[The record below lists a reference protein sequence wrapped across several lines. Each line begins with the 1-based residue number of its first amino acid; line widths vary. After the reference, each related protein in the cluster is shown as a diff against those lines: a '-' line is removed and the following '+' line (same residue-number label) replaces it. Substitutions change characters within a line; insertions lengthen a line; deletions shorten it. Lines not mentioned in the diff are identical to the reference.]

1 MSKGNTDLPVRCTQT
16 GKDKIVISEIMREVI
31 GASPLCYIEILS
43 SDTPADHPQS
53 VQGAAE
59 AAHKAAMPYFLTI
72 NLKDAILWR
81 TFKKGKSP
89 SREDRLKTYPTLH
102 QIAPAGVIDET
113 SKIALRV
120 RAQEIAEDL
129 KTLQRDGRLK
139 LIEADAT
146 FFVNRLAK
154 AAETMRGPLKQSLAT
169 TVSRDPKFKKALEEW
184 AVKQGIANFGEEP
197 FFESLSRQIVYRT
210 LGKIIFYQSLR
221 RHVSTLPEMNF
232 SGVDD
237 AMIITRLRHYFDRA
251 RAIDYQA
258 IFEEELT
265 ERIPYPQAAI
275 DELKSLIS
283 DLNYYNFYTVPQD
296 VIGQVFERLIPPEER
311 HALGQYFTRE
321 DLVDIITAFC
331 VRTPSA
337 KVLDPTCGTGTFL
350 LRAYDRKKTLGEH
363 NHQRLLE
370 FLWGIDI
377 ARFPAELA
385 TINLY
390 RQNLTDYI
398 NFPRIVAQD
407 FFEVNPNQ
415 TFRFPPPKPVETGE
429 PFIEEPLPVFDAAV
443 GNFPYIRQ
451 ELIEKQVK
459 GYKRFLEKVLA
470 EGWLADYGELFDSKG
485 NLRLS
490 GQADIYAYLFF
501 QTARF
506 LKSGGRMGIVT
517 SNAWLDVAYG
527 YELQKFFLKRF
538 KIIAILESRC
548 EPWFE
553 DVSVNTIVTILER
566 CEDRKGREDHIVKFV
581 KIKKPLREL
590 IPWDMKLDAQN
601 RWRGLD
607 KLVAKIESAGNE
619 HIQIKRA
626 EVVNTL
632 KGLKTY
638 EDADFRIRC
647 IKQGELLEE
656 VERTGKTVK
665 WGKYLRAPEVYF
677 EILEK
682 CKDKLVPLK
691 EVAEVRFG
699 IKTGINEFFYL
710 TEERIREFGIEEEFL
725 KPVLKSPKEFEGI
738 LIDPAKL
745 TTKVFLCQKSK
756 EQLRREGK
764 TGALKYIE
772 WGEKQKTKV
781 VVPWPNVPTV
791 KGRKP
796 GWWVLPEANLVQIF
810 WTKSFD
816 VKHIQRFS
824 PEMLLADQ
832 RLYQVVQ
839 IDSVEPRILASLIN
853 SSLFCLSTELSGRIN
868 LGDGALDTTVE
879 EAQNYLAIPDVRQL
893 RDTQTQ
899 KILQAFDTLL
909 TRPIK
914 PIFEE
919 VKMPDR
925 QKLDSLV
932 LEALG
937 LDPKKYL
944 KPIYDGLCELV
955 RERIEL
961 AKMRKKVKKAR
972 PERDIEK
979 VKREVI
985 EEFLPDGP
993 KRFPEDFLDPS
1004 VKKDKM
1010 KEVSLPDE
1018 PLRLGNYFFGEQ
1030 EVITDSGSVYKAK
1043 SPVEA
1048 KYLIYSQRSGMSKV
1062 LVPTESMPLFKTVKN
1077 YESYLRHLRGEM
1089 AKALLNRTLDQQM
1102 AERLLNEI
1110 LEENRLFEIQS
1121 A

>member
-1 MSKGNTDLPVRCTQT
+1 MSKANTD
-16 GKDKIVISEIMREVI
+16 KDKSILSEIIKEVI
-31 GASPLCYIEILS
+31 GSHSICHIEILS
-43 SDTPADHPQS
+43 STTPVDHPQA

-59 AAHKAAMPYFLTI
+59 AARKAGTPYFLTI
-72 NLKDAILWR
+72 HLKDAILWH
-81 TFKKGKSP
+81 TLKKGKAP
-89 SREDRLKTYPTLH
+89 AREDRLKTYRTLH

-113 SKIALRV
+113 SKITLRK

-129 KTLQRDGRLK
+129 NTLQRDGRLRI
-139 LIEADAT
+139 IEADAT
-146 FFVNRLAK
+146 FFVNRLAR
-154 AAETMRGPLKQSLAT
+154 AAETMREPLKQSLAT
-169 TVSRDPKFKKALEEW
+169 TISRDPKFKKTLEEW

-197 FFESLSRQIVYRT
+197 FFESLSRQLVYRT

-221 RHVSTLPEMNF
+221 RHVRTLPEMDF

-237 AMIITRLRHYFDRA
+237 AMIVSRLRHYFDLA

-265 ERIPYPQAAI
+265 ERIPYPQTAI

-331 VRTPSA
+331 VRSPDA

-370 FLWGIDI
+370 SLWGIDV

-390 RQNLTDYI
+390 RQNLADYA
-398 NFPRIVAQD
+398 NFPRIVAKD
-407 FFEVNPNQ
+407 FFEVKPNQ
-415 TFRFPPPKPVETGE
+415 SFHFPPAKPVETGE

-451 ELIEKQVK
+451 ELIERQVK
-459 GYKRFLEKVLA
+459 GYKKFLEKVLA
-470 EGWLADYGELFDSKG
+470 DGWLADYRELFDNKG
-485 NLRLS
+485 NLRIS

-506 LKSGGRMGIVT
+506 LKPAGRMGIVT

-527 YELQKFFLKRF
+527 YELQRFFLKKF
-538 KIIAILESRC
+538 KIIAILESRS

-566 CEDRKGREDHIVKFV
+566 CEDRKEQENHIVKFV

-590 IPWDMKLDAQN
+590 IPWDMKLDAIN

-607 KLVAKIESAGNE
+607 GLIAKIENAGSE
-619 HIQIKRA
+619 HFQIIGT
-626 EVVNTL
+626 EVINTL
-632 KGLKTY
+632 TGLKTY
-638 EDADFRIRC
+638 EDDDFRIRC
-647 IKQGELLEE
+647 QRQNELLDEL
-656 VERTGKTVK
+656 ERTGKTVK

-691 EVAEVRFG
+691 EVAEIHRG
-699 IKTGINEFFYL
+699 YTTGINEFFYL
-710 TEERIREFGIEEEFL
+710 TEERIGEFGIEEEFL

-738 LIDPAKL
+738 LIDPARL
-745 TTKVFLCQKSK
+745 TTKVFLCQKTK
-756 EQLRREGK
+756 GELRQEGK
-764 TGALKYIE
+764 TGALKYIK
-772 WGEKQKTKV
+772 WGENQKTKDG
-781 VVPWPNVPTV
+781 VPWPDAPTV
-791 KGRKP
+791 KNRKP
-796 GWWVLPEANLVQIF
+796 GWWALPNDKPSQIF
-810 WTKSFD
+810 GSKAHD
-816 VKHIQRFS
+816 IRLIQRWS
-824 PEMLLADQ
+824 PKPIIADC
-832 RLYQVVQ
+832 RVYFLE
-839 IDSVEPRILASLIN
+839 SN
-853 SSLFCLSTELSGRIN
+853 SSSTTGVLAAILNSGLSLLFLEMIGRVS
-868 LGDGALDTTVE
+868 LGDGVLDVMVE
-879 EAQNYLAIPDVRQL
+879 DAQDYMIIPSIEAVEAKNEKDLL
-893 RDTQTQ
+893 SS
-899 KILQAFDTLL
+899 FDFIL

-944 KPIYDGLCELV
+944 KPLYDGLCELV

-961 AKMRKKVKKAR
+961 AKMRKKGKKAR

-985 EEFLPDGP
+985 QEFLPDGP
-993 KRFPEDFLDPS
+993 KLFAEDFLDSS
-1004 VKKDKM
+1004 VNRDKM

-1030 EVITDSGSVYKAK
+1030 EVITDRGFIYKAK

-1048 KYLIYSQRSGMSKV
+1048 KYLIYAQRPGVSKV
-1062 LVPTESMPLFKTVKN
+1062 LVPAESMPLFKTVKN
-1077 YESYLRHLRGEM
+1077 YENYLRNLRAEM
-1089 AKALLNRTLDQQM
+1089 AKVLLSRTLDQQM
-1102 AERLLNEI
+1102 AERLLNQI
-1110 LEENRLFEIQS
+1110 LEENRLPEIE
-1121 A
+1121 

>member
-1 MSKGNTDLPVRCTQT
+1 M
-16 GKDKIVISEIMREVI
+16 EE
-31 GASPLCYIEILS
+31 
-43 SDTPADHPQS
+43 
-53 VQGAAE
+53 AAE
-59 AAHKAAMPYFLTI
+59 AARKGGKVYFLTI
-72 NLKDAILWR
+72 NLKEAILWR
-81 TFKKGKSP
+81 TFKKGKP
-89 SREDRLKTYPTLH
+89 ASREDRLKTYPTLH

-113 SKIALRV
+113 TKIAVRK

-129 KTLQRDGRLK
+129 NTLQRDGQLRLVQ
-139 LIEADAT
+139 ADAT
-146 FFVNRLAK
+146 FFVNRLAQ

-169 TVSRDPKFKKALEEW
+169 TISRDPKFKKALQEW
-184 AVKQGIANFGEEP
+184 AVKQGIANFGEEA

-221 RHVSTLPEMNF
+221 RHVTTLPEMDF

-237 AMIITRLRHYFDRA
+237 AMIVSRLRHYFDLA

-275 DELKSLIS
+275 DELRSLIT

-296 VIGQVFERLIPPEER
+296 VIGQVFERLITQEER

-321 DLVDIITAFC
+321 DLVDIITAFS
-331 VRTPSA
+331 VRSPHA

-363 NHQRLLE
+363 NHQRVLE
-370 FLWGIDI
+370 RLWGIDI

-390 RQNLTDYI
+390 RQNLTDYG

-407 FFEVNPNQ
+407 FFEVKPNQ
-415 TFRFPPPKPVETGE
+415 TFQFPPPKPVETGE
-429 PFIEEPLPVFDAAV
+429 SFIEEPLPVFDAAV

-451 ELIEKQVK
+451 ELIEKQVR
-459 GYKRFLEKVLA
+459 GYKSKLEGILFD
-470 EGWLADYGELFDSKG
+470 GWKNDYPELFANGK
-485 NLRLS
+485 LRLS

-501 QTARF
+501 HTARF
-506 LKSGGRMGIVT
+506 LKLGGRMGIVT

-527 YELQKFFLKRF
+527 YELQRFFLKKF

-566 CEDRKGREDHIVKFV
+566 CDDQKERENHIVKFV
-581 KIKKPLREL
+581 KIKKPLRDL
-590 IPWDMKLDAQN
+590 IPWDMKLDAFN

-607 KLVAKIESAGNE
+607 SLVAKIENAGRE
-619 HIQIKRA
+619 HIQIKGT

-632 KGLKTY
+632 RGLKTC

-647 IKQGELLEE
+647 IRQKELLDE
-656 VERTGKTVK
+656 VEGSGKTAK

-677 EILEK
+677 EILERS
-682 CKDKLVPLK
+682 KDKLVPLK
-691 EVAEVRFG
+691 EVAEIRRG
-699 IKTGINEFFYL
+699 YTTGINEFFYL
-710 TEERIREFGIEEEFL
+710 TEDSVKKFEIEEEFL
-725 KPVLKSPKEFEGI
+725 RLMLKSPKEFEGI

-756 EQLRREGK
+756 EELRREGK

-772 WGEKQKTKV
+772 WGEKQKTKDGV
-781 VVPWPNVPTV
+781 SWPNVPTV
-791 KGRKP
+791 RNRKP
-796 GWWVLPEANLVQIF
+796 GWWALPETEIVQVC
-810 WTKSFD
+810 WTAAYGDRF
-816 VKHIQRFS
+816 IQRYS
-824 PEMLLADQ
+824 PEKILIDK
-832 RLYQVVQ
+832 RLYK
-839 IDSVEPRILASLIN
+839 ILQKDRFDAKCLAAILN
-853 SSLFCLSTELSGRIN
+853 STLVSLFIELIGRVN

-879 EAQNYLAIPDVRQL
+879 EAQEYLVIPDVTQL
-893 RDTQTQ
+893 TNAQAER
-899 KILQAFDTLL
+899 ILEAFDSPL
-909 TRPIK
+909 TRSIK

-919 VKMPDR
+919 VNMPDR

-932 LEALG
+932 LRALG
-937 LDPKKYL
+937 LDPDKYL
-944 KPIYDGLCELV
+944 KPLYDGLCELV
-955 RERIEL
+955 SERTTL
-961 AKMRKKVKKAR
+961 AKMRKKIKKAR

-985 EEFLPDGP
+985 QEFLPNGL
-993 KRFPEDFLDPS
+993 KLFPEDFLDAS
-1004 VKKDKM
+1004 VKEDKV
-1010 KEVSLPDE
+1010 KETSLPDE

-1030 EVITDSGSVYKAK
+1030 EVTTDSGFVYEAK
-1043 SPVEA
+1043 NLVEA
-1048 KYLIYSQRSGMSKV
+1048 NYLIYSQRPGVKKV
-1062 LVPTESMPLFKTVKN
+1062 LVPTEAMPPFKSVKN
-1077 YESYLRHLRGEM
+1077 YENYLRKLRDDI

-1102 AERLLNEI
+1102 AERLLHQI
-1110 LEENRLFEIQS
+1110 LEEYRLPEIERQ
-1121 A
+1121 

>member
-1 MSKGNTDLPVRCTQT
+1 MSHGNNV
-16 GKDKIVISEIMREVI
+16 KDKSILLEIIKEVI
-31 GASPLCYIEILS
+31 GSHSLCYLEILS
-43 SDTPADHPQS
+43 STAPVDHPQA
-53 VQGAAE
+53 VQDAAE
-59 AAHKAAMPYFLTI
+59 AARKLGTPYFLTI

-89 SREDRLKTYPTLH
+89 SREDQLKRYPTLH

-113 SKIALRV
+113 SKIAIRKRV
-120 RAQEIAEDL
+120 QEIAEDL
-129 KTLQRDGRLK
+129 DTLQQEGRLRT
-139 LIEADAT
+139 IEADAT

-154 AAETMRGPLKQSLAT
+154 AAETMRDPLKQSLAT
-169 TVSRDPKFKKALEEW
+169 TLSRDPKFKKALDEW

-221 RHVSTLPEMNF
+221 RQVPTLPEMDF

-237 AMIITRLRHYFDRA
+237 AMIVSRLRYYFDLA

-265 ERIPYPQAAI
+265 EKIPYPQTAI

-331 VRTPSA
+331 VRTADA

-350 LRAYDRKKTLGEH
+350 LRAYDRKRTLGEH
-363 NHQRLLE
+363 NHQQLLE
-370 FLWGIDI
+370 SLWGIDI

-390 RQNLTDYI
+390 RQNLTDFA

-407 FFEVNPNQ
+407 FFEVKPNQ
-415 TFRFPPPKPVETGE
+415 TFSFPPPKPVENGE
-429 PFIEEPLPVFDAAV
+429 PFVEEPLPVFDAAV

-459 GYKRFLEKVLA
+459 GYKKFLEQILA
-470 EGWLADYGELFDSKG
+470 EGWMADYTELFDRRG
-485 NLRLS
+485 NLKLS

-506 LKSGGRMGIVT
+506 LKPGGRMGIVT

-527 YELQKFFLKRF
+527 YELQKFFLKKF

-553 DVSVNTIVTILER
+553 DVSVNTIVTILEK
-566 CEDRKGREDHIVKFV
+566 CDERKEREDHIVKFV
-581 KIKKPLREL
+581 KIQKPLREL
-590 IPWDMKLDAQN
+590 IPWDMRIDAVN

-607 KLVAKIESAGNE
+607 KLVAKIESAGSE
-619 HIQIKRA
+619 HIQIRGA

-632 KGLKTY
+632 SGLKTY
-638 EDADFRIRC
+638 EDSDFRIRY
-647 IKQGELLEE
+647 IRQGELLEE
-656 VERTGKTVK
+656 LERIGKTVK

-691 EVAEVRFG
+691 KVTKIRRG
-699 IKTGINEFFYL
+699 YTTGINEFFYL

-756 EQLRREGK
+756 EELRREGK

-772 WGEKQKTKV
+772 WGEKQKTNERGGHKAGGILYPLV
-781 VVPWPNVPTV
+781 QSVQGRSNWYSLAR
-791 KGRKP
+791 RKP
-796 GWWVLPEANLVQIF
+796 SDFIINRFIGERFAFPVNIKGVMVG
-810 WTKSFD
+810 D
-816 VKHIQRFS
+816 VVFEGVFNDKR
-824 PEMLLADQ
+824 LLNCA
-832 RLYQVVQ
+832 
-839 IDSVEPRILASLIN
+839 LIN
-853 SSLFCLSTELSGRIN
+853 SIIAFISVELLGRVN
-868 LGDGALDTTVE
+868 LGDGLLTFYGPEINDLLFIYGGNLNTE
-879 EAQNYLAIPDVRQL
+879 ICD
-893 RDTQTQ
+893 
-899 KILQAFDTLL
+899 KILQAFETLL

-925 QKLDSLV
+925 KKLDSLV

-944 KPIYDGLCELV
+944 KPLYDGLCELV
-955 RERIEL
+955 RERIDL
-961 AKMRKKVKKAR
+961 AKMRKKVKKTR
-972 PERDIEK
+972 SEWDIEK
-979 VKREVI
+979 VKQEI
-985 EEFLPDGP
+985 IMGFMPDGP
-993 KRFPEDFLDPS
+993 KRFPDDFFDAS
-1004 VKKDKM
+1004 VKKDEM
-1010 KEVSLPDE
+1010 KEVLLHDE
-1018 PLRLGNYFFGEQ
+1018 PLRLGHYFFGEQ
-1030 EVITDSGSVYKAK
+1030 EVITDSGFAYKAK
-1043 SPVEA
+1043 STVEA
-1048 KYLIYSQRSGMSKV
+1048 KYLIYAQRSGNSKV
-1062 LVPTESMPLFKTVKN
+1062 LVPTETMPLFKTVKN
-1077 YESYLRHLRGEM
+1077 YENYLRKLRAEM
-1089 AKALLNRTLDQQM
+1089 GKALLCRTLDQHM
-1102 AERLLNEI
+1102 AESLLNQI
-1110 LEENRLFEIQS
+1110 LEENHLIEI
-1121 A
+1121 

>member
-1 MSKGNTDLPVRCTQT
+1 MSKSNTD
-16 GKDKIVISEIMREVI
+16 KDKILISEIIQEVI
-31 GASPLCYIEILS
+31 GSHSLCHIEIFPS
-43 SDTPADHPQS
+43 GTPVDHPQA
-53 VQGAAE
+53 VQDVVE
-59 AAHKAAMPYFLTI
+59 AARKAAMPYFLTI

-89 SREDRLKTYPTLH
+89 ARDDRLKTYPTLH
-102 QIAPAGVIDET
+102 QIAPAGVIDEP
-113 SKIALRV
+113 SKIALRK
-120 RAQEIAEDL
+120 RAEEIAEDL

-154 AAETMRGPLKQSLAT
+154 AAETMKEPLKQSLAT
-169 TVSRDPKFKKALEEW
+169 TISRAPKFKKALEEW

-221 RHVSTLPEMNF
+221 RHISTLPEMDF

-237 AMIITRLRHYFDRA
+237 AMIVTTLRHYFDLA

-275 DELKSLIS
+275 DELRSLIS
-283 DLNYYNFYTVPQD
+283 DLNYYNFYTVPHD

-311 HALGQYFTRE
+311 HSLGQYFTRE
-321 DLVDIITAFC
+321 DLVDIITSFC
-331 VRTPSA
+331 IRSHDA

-350 LRAYDRKKTLGEH
+350 LRAYDRKKTSGEH

-370 FLWGIDI
+370 ALWGIDI

-390 RQNLTDYI
+390 RQNLTDYA

-407 FFEVNPNQ
+407 FFEVKPNQ
-415 TFRFPPPKPVETGE
+415 TFRFPPPKPIETGE

-459 GYKRFLEKVLA
+459 GYKKFLERVLA
-470 EGWLADYGELFDSKG
+470 EGWMADYRELFDSKG

-506 LKSGGRMGIVT
+506 LKPGGRMGIVT

-527 YELQKFFLKRF
+527 YELQKFFLKKF

-566 CEDRKGREDHIVKFV
+566 CEERKEREDHIVKFV
-581 KIKKPLREL
+581 KIKKPLRDL
-590 IPWDMKLDAQN
+590 IPWDMKLDAQS

-607 KLVAKIESAGNE
+607 KLIAKIESAGSE
-619 HIQIKRA
+619 HIQIKVT

-647 IKQGELLEE
+647 IRQGELLEE

-665 WGKYLRAPEVYF
+665 WGKYLRALEVYF

-691 EVAEVRFG
+691 EVADIRRG
-699 IKTGINEFFYL
+699 YTTGINEFFYL

-745 TTKVFLCQKSK
+745 KIKVFLCQKSK
-756 EQLRREGK
+756 EELRREGN
-764 TGALKYIE
+764 TGALKYIG
-772 WGEKQKTKV
+772 WGEKQKTKDG
-781 VVPWPNVPTV
+781 VPWPDVPTV
-791 KGRKP
+791 KNRKP
-796 GWWVLPEANLVQIF
+796 GWWALAEANFIEIF
-810 WTKSFD
+810 WTKSYD
-816 VKHIQRFS
+816 VKHLQRFS
-824 PEMLLADQ
+824 PDGLLVDQ
-832 RLYQVVQ
+832 RLYQVIEKDK
-839 IDSVEPRILASLIN
+839 IDTKLFAAIMNCSIFSLA
-853 SSLFCLSTELSGRIN
+853 TELTGRIN

-879 EAQNYLAIPDVRQL
+879 EAQDYLKIPDVRQL
-893 RDTQTQ
+893 TNTQAQ
-899 KILQAFDTLL
+899 KTSQAFDIVL

-944 KPIYDGLCELV
+944 KPLYDGLCELV

-961 AKMRKKVKKAR
+961 AKMRKKVKKSR

-979 VKREVI
+979 VKQEVI
-985 EEFLPDGP
+985 QKFLPNGP

-1004 VKKDKM
+1004 VKQDKM
-1010 KEVSLPDE
+1010 KEVSLPNE

-1030 EVITDSGSVYKAK
+1030 EVITDSGFVYKAK

-1048 KYLIYSQRSGMSKV
+1048 KYLIYAQRSGVTKV
-1062 LVPTESMPLFKTVKN
+1062 LVPIETMPLFKTVKN
-1077 YESYLRHLRGEM
+1077 YEGYLRSLRAEM
-1089 AKALLNRTLDQQM
+1089 AKTLLSRTLDQQM
-1102 AERLLNEI
+1102 AERLLNEV
-1110 LEENRLFEIQS
+1110 LEKNRLFEIQS

>member
-1 MSKGNTDLPVRCTQT
+1 MSWGNTDE
-16 GKDKIVISEIMREVI
+16 DKIILTEIIQQVIS
-31 GASPLCYIEILS
+31 SLSLCHIEIFS
-43 SDTPADHPQS
+43 SNTPVDHPQA
-53 VQGAAE
+53 VQSAAE
-59 AAHKAAMPYFLTI
+59 AARKADKPYFLTI
-72 NLKDAILWR
+72 NLKDAILWQ
-81 TFKKGKSP
+81 TFKKGKP
-89 SREDRLKTYPTLH
+89 PAREDQIKIYPTLY
-102 QIAPAGVIDET
+102 QIVPAGVIDEI
-113 SKIALRV
+113 SVISLRK

-129 KTLQRDGRLK
+129 YTIQHDGRLRG
-139 LIEADAT
+139 IEADAT
-146 FFVNRLAK
+146 FFVNRLAR
-154 AAETMRGPLKQSLAT
+154 AAETMREPLKRSLAT
-169 TVSRDPKFKKALEEW
+169 TISHYPNFKKALEEW

-221 RHVSTLPEMNF
+221 RHVSTLPEMDF

-237 AMIITRLRHYFDRA
+237 AMIVSRLRHYFELA
-251 RAIDYQA
+251 RSIDYQA

-265 ERIPYPQAAI
+265 ERIPYPQAAV
-275 DELKSLIS
+275 DELRSLIS
-283 DLNYYNFYTVPQD
+283 DLNYYNFFSVPQD
-296 VIGQVFERLIPPEER
+296 IIGQVFERLIPPEER

-321 DLVDIITAFC
+321 DLVDLITAFC
-331 VRTPSA
+331 IRSHDA
-337 KVLDPTCGTGTFL
+337 NVLDPTCGTGTFL

-363 NHQRLLE
+363 NHQKLLE
-370 FLWGIDI
+370 SLWGIDI

-390 RQNLTDYI
+390 RQNLTDYA
-398 NFPRIVAQD
+398 NFPRIVSQD
-407 FFEVNPNQ
+407 FFDVRPNK
-415 TFRFPPPKPVETGE
+415 TFRFPPPKSVENGE

-459 GYKRFLEKVLA
+459 GYKKFLKKVLE
-470 EGWLADYGELFDSKG
+470 EGWRADYRELFDRNG
-485 NLRLS
+485 NLKLS

-506 LKSGGRMGIVT
+506 LKPSGRMGIVT

-527 YELQKFFLKRF
+527 YELQKFFLKKF

-553 DVSVNTIVTILER
+553 DVSVNTIVTVLER
-566 CEDRKGREDHIVKFV
+566 CENRKEREDHIVKFV

-590 IPWDMKLDAQN
+590 IPWDMKLDAQK
-601 RWRGLD
+601 RWQGLD
-607 KLVAKIESAGNE
+607 NLVTRIESAGRE
-619 HIQIKRA
+619 HIQIKGT

-647 IKQGELLEE
+647 IRQGELLDEAE
-656 VERTGKTVK
+656 QTGKTVK
-665 WGKYLRAPEVYF
+665 WGKYLRAPKVYF

-691 EVAEVRFG
+691 EVAEIRRG
-699 IKTGINEFFYL
+699 YTTGINEFFYL
-710 TEERIREFGIEEEFL
+710 TDERIKEFGIEEEFL

-756 EQLRREGK
+756 EELRREGK
-764 TGALKYIE
+764 AGALKYIE
-772 WGEKQKTKV
+772 WGEKQKTKDG
-781 VVPWPNVPTV
+781 VPWPDVPTV

-796 GWWVLPEANLVQIF
+796 GWWALDIGEHSQLLCMMSWNERFIF
-810 WTKSFD
+810 WMNPG
-816 VKHIQRFS
+816 V
-824 PEMLLADQ
+824 LADA
-832 RLYQVVQ
+832 RLYDIYLKKGVSA
-839 IDSVEPRILASLIN
+839 DLIGAFLN
-853 SSLFCLSTELSGRIN
+853 SSLSFYSVELGGRVN
-868 LGDGALDTTVE
+868 LGDGALDFKVY
-879 EAQNYLAIPDVRQL
+879 EADDILVPDHKLKLIPLAIYNSFNSL
-893 RDTQTQ
+893 S
-899 KILQAFDTLL
+899 
-909 TRPIK
+909 TRPIR

-925 QKLDSLV
+925 QKFDSLV

-944 KPIYDGLCELV
+944 KPLYDGLCELV
-955 RERIEL
+955 KERIEL

-985 EEFLPDGP
+985 EEFLPNGP
-993 KRFPEDFLDPS
+993 KRFPKDFLDPS
-1004 VKKDKM
+1004 VKADKM

-1018 PLRLGNYFFGEQ
+1018 TLRLGNYFFGEQ
-1030 EVITDSGSVYKAK
+1030 EVITDNGFVYKAK
-1043 SPVEA
+1043 NPVEA
-1048 KYLIYSQRSGMSKV
+1048 KYLIYSQRPGVKKV
-1062 LVPTESMPLFKTVKN
+1062 LVPTETMPLFKTVKN
-1077 YESYLRHLRGEM
+1077 YENYLRYLKDEM

-1102 AERLLNEI
+1102 AERLLNQI
-1110 LEENRLFEIQS
+1110 LEENRLLEISS

>member
-1 MSKGNTDLPVRCTQT
+1 MSKGNAD
-16 GKDKIVISEIMREVI
+16 KDKTLISEIIQEVV
-31 GASPLCYIEILS
+31 GSHLLCHIEIFPS
-43 SDTPADHPQS
+43 SIPVDHPQA
-53 VQGAAE
+53 VEHAAE
-59 AAHKAAMPYFLTI
+59 AARKARTAYFLTI

-89 SREDRLKTYPTLH
+89 AREDRLKTYPTLH

-113 SKIALRV
+113 SKITLRK
-120 RAQEIAEDL
+120 RIHEIAEDL

-139 LIEADAT
+139 LVEADAT

-154 AAETMRGPLKQSLAT
+154 AAETIRQPLKQSLAT
-169 TVSRDPKFKKALEEW
+169 TISRDPKFKKALEEW
-184 AVKQGIANFGEEP
+184 AVKQGIANFGEEA

-221 RHVSTLPEMNF
+221 RHVSALPEMNF

-237 AMIITRLRHYFDRA
+237 AIIVSRLQHYFDLA

-265 ERIPYPQAAI
+265 DRIPYPQAAI
-275 DELKSLIS
+275 DELRSLIS

-296 VIGQVFERLIPPEER
+296 VIGQVFERLIPHEER

-321 DLVDIITAFC
+321 DLVDIIIAFC
-331 VRTPSA
+331 VRSHDA

-350 LRAYDRKKTLGEH
+350 LRAYDRKKTSGEH

-370 FLWGIDI
+370 ALWGIDI

-390 RQNLTDYI
+390 RQNLTDYA

-407 FFEVNPNQ
+407 FFEVKPNQ

-429 PFIEEPLPVFDAAV
+429 PFIEEPLPSFDAAV

-459 GYKRFLEKVLA
+459 GYKKFLERVLG
-470 EGWLADYGELFDSKG
+470 EGWRAEYRELFDSKG
-485 NLRLS
+485 TLRLS

-506 LKSGGRMGIVT
+506 LKPGGRMGIVT

-527 YELQKFFLKRF
+527 YELQKFLLKKF

-566 CEDRKGREDHIVKFV
+566 CEDRREREDHIVKFV
-581 KIKKPLREL
+581 KIKKPLKEL
-590 IPWDMKLDAQN
+590 IPWDMKLDAAN
-601 RWRGLD
+601 RWWGLD
-607 KLVAKIESAGNE
+607 KLVEKIERAGSE
-619 HIQIKRA
+619 HIQIKGT
-626 EVVNTL
+626 EVINSL
-632 KGLKTY
+632 KRLKTY
-638 EDADFRIRC
+638 EDDNFRIRC
-647 IKQGELLEE
+647 IRQGELLEE
-656 VERTGKTVK
+656 VERAGKTVK

-691 EVAEVRFG
+691 EVAEIRRG
-699 IKTGINEFFYL
+699 YTTGINEFFYL

-725 KPVLKSPKEFEGI
+725 KPVLKSPKEFEGV

-756 EQLRREGK
+756 EELRREGK

-772 WGEKQKTKV
+772 WGEKQKTRDG
-781 VVPWPNVPTV
+781 VPWPDVPTV
-791 KGRKP
+791 KHRKP
-796 GWWVLPEANLVQIF
+796 GWWALGEAYLVQVF
-810 WTKSFD
+810 WTKSYD
-816 VKHIQRFS
+816 VKHLQRFS
-824 PEMLLADQ
+824 PKRLLADQ
-832 RLYQVVQ
+832 RLYQL
-839 IDSVEPRILASLIN
+839 IYKNSIEPKILACLMN
-853 SSLFCLSTELSGRIN
+853 CSLFYLVIELSGRVN
-868 LGDGALDTTVE
+868 LGDGVLDTTVE
-879 EAQNYLAIPDVRQL
+879 EAQDYLLIPDIAKMP
-893 RDTQTQ
+893 DTHNEQIV
-899 KILQAFDTLL
+899 KAFDALL

-944 KPIYDGLCELV
+944 KPLYDGLCELV

-961 AKMRKKVKKAR
+961 AKMRKKVKKSR

-985 EEFLPDGP
+985 QEFLPNGP
-993 KRFPEDFLDPS
+993 KRFPEDFLDMS

-1010 KEVSLPDE
+1010 KEVSLPNE
-1018 PLRLGNYFFGEQ
+1018 PLCLGNYFFGEQ
-1030 EVITDSGSVYKAK
+1030 EVITESGFVYKAK
-1043 SPVEA
+1043 SLVEA
-1048 KYLIYSQRSGMSKV
+1048 KYLIYAQRSGVTKV
-1062 LVPTESMPLFKTVKN
+1062 LVPIETMPLFKTVKN
-1077 YESYLRHLRGEM
+1077 YEGYLRSLRAEM
-1089 AKALLNRTLDQQM
+1089 AKTLLSRTLDQQM
-1102 AERLLNEI
+1102 AKRLLNQI

>member
-1 MSKGNTDLPVRCTQT
+1 MSNSNIN
-16 GKDKIVISEIMREVI
+16 KDESILLEILNEI
-31 GASPLCYIEILS
+31 ICSSSLCHIEILPS
-43 SDTPADHPQS
+43 TTPVDHPHP
-53 VQGAAE
+53 VQEAAE
-59 AAHKAAMPYFLTI
+59 SARKAGRPYFLTI

-81 TFKKGKSP
+81 TFKKGKTP

-113 SKIALRV
+113 TKIAFRR
-120 RAQEIAEDL
+120 RAQEILDDL
-129 KTLQRDGRLK
+129 NTLHHDGRLK
-139 LIEADAT
+139 IIEADAT

-154 AAETMRGPLKQSLAT
+154 AAEAMRSPLKQSLAT
-169 TVSRDPKFKKALEEW
+169 TISRDPKFKKALEEW
-184 AVKQGIANFGEEP
+184 AVKQGIANFGEES

-221 RHVSTLPEMNF
+221 RHARTLPEMDF

-237 AMIITRLRHYFDRA
+237 AMIVSRLKHYFELA

-265 ERIPYPQAAI
+265 ERIPFPQAAI
-275 DELKSLIS
+275 DELRSLIS
-283 DLNYYNFYTVPQD
+283 DLNYYNFYAVPHD
-296 VIGQVFERLIPPEER
+296 VIGQVFERLIPPDER

-331 VRTPSA
+331 VRSPDA

-363 NHQRLLE
+363 NHQHLLAS
-370 FLWGIDI
+370 LWGIDI

-390 RQNLTDYI
+390 RQNLADYA

-407 FFEVNPNQ
+407 FFEVKPNQ
-415 TFRFPPPKPVETGE
+415 TFRFPPPKPQDSDES
-429 PFIEEPLPVFDAAV
+429 FIEEPLPAFDAAV

-459 GYKRFLEKVLA
+459 GYKKFLEKVLA
-470 EGWLADYGELFDSKG
+470 EGWMADYRELFDSKG
-485 NLRLS
+485 HLKLS
-490 GQADIYAYLFF
+490 GQADTYAYLFF
-501 QTARF
+501 HTARF
-506 LKSGGRMGIVT
+506 LKPGGRMGIVT

-527 YELQKFFLKRF
+527 YELQKFFLKKF
-538 KIIAILESRC
+538 KIVAILESRC

-566 CEDRKGREDHIVKFV
+566 CEERKERENHIVKFV
-581 KIKKPLREL
+581 KIKKPLKEL
-590 IPWDMKLDAQN
+590 IPWDMKLDAFN
-601 RWRGLD
+601 RWQGLD
-607 KLVAKIESAGNE
+607 KLVAKIENAGSE
-619 HIQIKRA
+619 HIQAKGT

-632 KGLKTY
+632 TGHKTY
-638 EDADFRIRC
+638 EDSDFGIRC
-647 IKQGELLEE
+647 IRQGELLDEL
-656 VERTGKTVK
+656 ERTGKTVK

-682 CKDKLVPLK
+682 CRDKLVPLK
-691 EVAEVRFG
+691 EVAEIRRG
-699 IKTGINEFFYL
+699 YTTGINEFFYL
-710 TEERIREFGIEEEFL
+710 TEERIKGFGIEDEFL

-745 TTKVFLCQKSK
+745 KTKVFLCQKSK
-756 EQLRREGK
+756 EELRREGK

-772 WGEKQKTKV
+772 WGEKQKTKDGI
-781 VVPWPNVPTV
+781 PWSDVPTV
-791 KGRKP
+791 KNRKP
-796 GWWVLPEANLVQIF
+796 GWWALPEADLVQVF
-810 WTKSFD
+810 WTKSYD
-816 VKHIQRFS
+816 VKHLQRFS
-824 PEMLLADQ
+824 PDRLLADQ
-832 RLYQVVQ
+832 RLYQVIQKDTV
-839 IDSVEPRILASLIN
+839 DTKTLAGLIN
-853 SSLFCLSTELSGRIN
+853 CSLFSLSTELGGRVN

-879 EAQNYLAIPDVRQL
+879 EAQDYLIVPDVTQL
-893 RDTQTQ
+893 TNNQAK

-944 KPIYDGLCELV
+944 KPLYDGLCDLV

-993 KRFPEDFLDPS
+993 KRFPEDFLDSS

-1030 EVITDSGSVYKAK
+1030 EVITDNGFIYKAK

-1048 KYLIYSQRSGMSKV
+1048 KCLIYAQRAGVSKV
-1062 LVPTESMPLFKTVKN
+1062 LVPTDTMTLFKTVKN
-1077 YESYLRHLRGEM
+1077 YENYLRNLRTEM
-1089 AKALLNRTLDQQM
+1089 AKALLNHTLDQQM
-1102 AERLLNEI
+1102 AERLLNQI
-1110 LEENRLFEIQS
+1110 LEENKLAEIELT
-1121 A
+1121 

>member
-1 MSKGNTDLPVRCTQT
+1 MRSSNIN
-16 GKDKIVISEIMREVI
+16 KDESILLEIINEVI
-31 GASPLCYIEILS
+31 GSNSLCHIEILPS
-43 SDTPADHPQS
+43 TTPVDHPHP
-53 VQGAAE
+53 VQEAAE
-59 AAHKAAMPYFLTI
+59 SARKAGRPYFLTI

-81 TFKKGKSP
+81 TFKKGKTP

-113 SKIALRV
+113 TKIAFRR
-120 RAQEIAEDL
+120 RAQEILDDL
-129 KTLQRDGRLK
+129 NTLHHDGRLK
-139 LIEADAT
+139 IIEADAT

-154 AAETMRGPLKQSLAT
+154 AAEAMRSPLKQSLAT
-169 TVSRDPKFKKALEEW
+169 TISRDPKFKKALEEW
-184 AVKQGIANFGEEP
+184 AVKQGIANFGEES
-197 FFESLSRQIVYRT
+197 FFESLSMQIVYRT

-221 RHVSTLPEMNF
+221 RHVRTLPEMDF

-237 AMIITRLRHYFDRA
+237 AMIVSRLKHYFDLA

-265 ERIPYPQAAI
+265 ERIPFPQAAI
-275 DELKSLIS
+275 DELRSLIS
-283 DLNYYNFYTVPQD
+283 DLNYYNFYAVPHD

-331 VRTPSA
+331 VRSPDA

-363 NHQRLLE
+363 NHQHLLAS
-370 FLWGIDI
+370 LWGIDI

-390 RQNLTDYI
+390 RQNLADYA

-407 FFEVNPNQ
+407 FFEVKPNQ
-415 TFRFPPPKPVETGE
+415 TFRFPPPKPQDSDES
-429 PFIEEPLPVFDAAV
+429 FIEEPLPAFDAAV

-459 GYKRFLEKVLA
+459 GYKKFLEKVLA
-470 EGWLADYGELFDSKG
+470 EGWMADYRELFDSKG
-485 NLRLS
+485 HLKLS

-501 QTARF
+501 HTARF
-506 LKSGGRMGIVT
+506 LKPGGRMGIVT

-527 YELQKFFLKRF
+527 YELQKFFLKKF
-538 KIIAILESRC
+538 KIVAILESRC

-566 CEDRKGREDHIVKFV
+566 CEDRKERENHIVKFV

-590 IPWDMKLDAQN
+590 IPWDMKLDAFN
-601 RWRGLD
+601 RWQGLD
-607 KLVAKIESAGNE
+607 NLVAKIENAGSE
-619 HIQIKRA
+619 HIQVKGT

-632 KGLKTY
+632 TGHKTY
-638 EDADFRIRC
+638 EDSDFRIRC
-647 IKQGELLEE
+647 VRQGELLDEL
-656 VERTGKTVK
+656 ERTGKTVK

-682 CKDKLVPLK
+682 CGDKLVPLK

-710 TEERIREFGIEEEFL
+710 TEERIKEFGIEEEFL
-725 KPVLKSPKEFEGI
+725 KPIITTLKEIEEPIINPQKVNFRLFVCHKTKDELRKNGKQGAIRYIEYGETQ
-738 LIDPAKL
+738 
-745 TTKVFLCQKSK
+745 TTKGMGRVGKSGMPYPQVPSVSSRRNWYDVGDREIGHVVINRFTGERFFFPVNIHKVSVSDTFFEAKFNEDKMDKNVVEVYSALLNSTIVYLCSELTGRITWSQGVLYFYGPEINDLLIPVAIK
-756 EQLRREGK
+756 EQEL
-764 TGALKYIE
+764 LK
-772 WGEKQKTKV
+772 K
-781 VVPWPNVPTV
+781 
-791 KGRKP
+791 
-796 GWWVLPEANLVQIF
+796 LHDAFIF
-810 WTKSFD
+810 
-816 VKHIQRFS
+816 I
-824 PEMLLADQ
+824 
-832 RLYQVVQ
+832 
-839 IDSVEPRILASLIN
+839 
-853 SSLFCLSTELSGRIN
+853 
-868 LGDGALDTTVE
+868 
-879 EAQNYLAIPDVRQL
+879 
-893 RDTQTQ
+893 
-899 KILQAFDTLL
+899 L

-944 KPIYDGLCELV
+944 KPLYDGLCELV

-961 AKMRKKVKKAR
+961 AKMRKKVKKTR
-972 PERDIEK
+972 LERDIEK
-979 VKREVI
+979 VKQEI
-985 EEFLPDGP
+985 IKEFLPDGP

-1004 VKKDKM
+1004 ANEENM
-1010 KEVSLPDE
+1010 KEVSLPNK

-1030 EVITDSGSVYKAK
+1030 DVIADSGFIYKAK
-1043 SPVEA
+1043 NPVEA
-1048 KYLIYSQRSGMSKV
+1048 KYLIYAQRAGVSRL
-1062 LVPTESMPLFKTVKN
+1062 LVPTDMMTLFKTVKN
-1077 YESYLRHLRGEM
+1077 YENYLRNLRAEI

-1102 AERLLNEI
+1102 AERLLNQI
-1110 LEENRLFEIQS
+1110 LEEYNLPEIDS
-1121 A
+1121 E

>member
-1 MSKGNTDLPVRCTQT
+1 MSNSNTN
-16 GKDKIVISEIMREVI
+16 KDESILLEIIKEGI
-31 GASPLCYIEILS
+31 GLSSLCHIEILPS
-43 SDTPADHPQS
+43 TTPVDHLHA
-53 VQGAAE
+53 VQEAAE
-59 AAHKAAMPYFLTI
+59 SARKAGRPYFLAI

-81 TFKKGKSP
+81 TFKKGKTP

-113 SKIALRV
+113 TKIAFRR
-120 RAQEIAEDL
+120 RAQEILDDL
-129 KTLQRDGRLK
+129 NTLHRDGRLK
-139 LIEADAT
+139 IIEADAT
-146 FFVNRLAK
+146 FFVNRLAR
-154 AAETMRGPLKQSLAT
+154 AAETMRIPLKQSLAT
-169 TVSRDPKFKKALEEW
+169 TVSHDPKFKKALEEW
-184 AVKQGIANFGEEP
+184 AVKQGIANFGDEL
-197 FFESLSRQIVYRT
+197 FFESLSRQLVYRT

-221 RHVSTLPEMNF
+221 RHVRTLPEMDF

-237 AMIITRLRHYFDRA
+237 AMIVSRLRHYFNLA

-265 ERIPYPQAAI
+265 ERIPFPQAAI

-296 VIGQVFERLIPPEER
+296 VTGQVFERLIPSEER

-331 VRTPSA
+331 VRSPDA

-350 LRAYDRKKTLGEH
+350 LRVYDRKKTLGEH

-370 FLWGIDI
+370 SLWGIDI

-390 RQNLTDYI
+390 RQNLTDYA

-407 FFEVNPNQ
+407 FFEVKPDQ
-415 TFRFPPPKPVETGE
+415 TFRFPPPKLQDSEE
-429 PFIEEPLPVFDAAV
+429 PFIEEPLPAFDAAV

-459 GYKRFLEKVLA
+459 GYKSKLEGILFD
-470 EGWLADYGELFDSKG
+470 GWKSDYPELFANGK
-485 NLRLS
+485 LKLS

-501 QTARF
+501 HTGRF
-506 LKSGGRMGIVT
+506 LKPGGRMGIVT

-527 YELQKFFLKRF
+527 YELQKFFLKKF
-538 KIIAILESRC
+538 KIVAILESRC

-566 CEDRKGREDHIVKFV
+566 CEDRKERENHILKFV

-590 IPWDMKLDAQN
+590 IPWDMKLDAFN
-601 RWRGLD
+601 RWQGLD
-607 KLVAKIESAGNE
+607 KLVAKIENAGSE
-619 HIQIKRA
+619 HIQAKGT

-632 KGLKTY
+632 TGHKTY
-638 EDADFRIRC
+638 EDSDFGIRC
-647 IKQGELLEE
+647 IRQGELLDEL
-656 VERTGKTVK
+656 ERTGKTVK

-682 CKDKLVPLK
+682 CGDKLVPLK
-691 EVAEVRFG
+691 EVAEIRRG
-699 IKTGINEFFYL
+699 YTTGINEFFYL
-710 TEERIREFGIEEEFL
+710 TEERIKEFGIEEEFL

-738 LIDPAKL
+738 LIDSAKL
-745 TTKVFLCQKSK
+745 KTKVFLCQKSK
-756 EQLRREGK
+756 EELRREGK

-772 WGEKQKTKV
+772 WGEKQKTKEG
-781 VVPWPNVPTV
+781 VPWPEVPTV
-791 KGRKP
+791 KNRKP
-796 GWWVLPEANLVQIF
+796 GWWALSEASFVQIF
-810 WTKSFD
+810 WTKSYD
-816 VKHIQRFS
+816 VKHLQRFS
-824 PEMLLADQ
+824 PEGLLADQ

-839 IDSVEPRILASLIN
+839 IDTIEPKLFASLMN
-853 SSLFCLSTELSGRIN
+853 SSLFSLSIELNGRVN

-879 EAQNYLAIPDVRQL
+879 EAQDYLLTPDVAQL
-893 RDTQTQ
+893 PKSQCN

-909 TRPIK
+909 TRNIE

-925 QKLDSLV
+925 QSLDSLV

-944 KPIYDGLCELV
+944 KPLYDGLCELV

-961 AKMRKKVKKAR
+961 AKMRKKVKRAR

-979 VKREVI
+979 VKQEI
-985 EEFLPDGP
+985 IKEFLPDGP

-1004 VKKDKM
+1004 ANEENM
-1010 KEVSLPDE
+1010 KEVSLPNK

-1030 EVITDSGSVYKAK
+1030 DVIADSGFIYKAK

-1048 KYLIYSQRSGMSKV
+1048 KYLIYAQRAGVPNV
-1062 LVPTESMPLFKTVKN
+1062 LVPTDTMTLFKTVKN
-1077 YESYLRHLRGEM
+1077 YENYLRNLRTEM

-1102 AERLLNEI
+1102 AERLLNQI
-1110 LEENRLFEIQS
+1110 LEGNKLAEIELT
-1121 A
+1121 

>member
-1 MSKGNTDLPVRCTQT
+1 MDSKNEETALS
-16 GKDKIVISEIMREVI
+16 KILKEVI
-31 GASPLCYIEILS
+31 GLTSLCHIEILPQS
-43 SDTPADHPQS
+43 VPADHPQS
-53 VQGAAE
+53 VENAAE
-59 AAHKAAMPYFLTI
+59 AARKTETAYFLTI
-72 NLKDAILWR
+72 NLRDTILWR
-81 TFKKGKSP
+81 TFKKGKP
-89 SREDRLKTYPTLH
+89 PNREDRLKTYATLY
-102 QIAPAGVIDET
+102 QIASFGVIDEI
-113 SKIALRV
+113 SKIALRK
-120 RAQEIAEDL
+120 RAQEISGDL
-129 KTLQRDGRLK
+129 NALQRDGRLK
-139 LIEADAT
+139 FIEADAT
-146 FFVNRLAK
+146 FFVNRLAI

-184 AVKQGIANFGEEP
+184 AVKQGIANFGERA

-221 RHVSTLPEMNF
+221 RHIPTLPEIDF
-232 SGVDD
+232 SRVDD
-237 AMIITRLRHYFDRA
+237 AMIMLRLRHYFDLA
-251 RAIDYQA
+251 KAIDYQA

-265 ERIPYPQAAI
+265 ERIPFPQAAI
-275 DELKSLIS
+275 DELKGLIA

-331 VRTPSA
+331 VRSPDV
-337 KVLDPTCGTGTFL
+337 KVIDPTCGTGTFL

-363 NHQRLLE
+363 NHQGLLE
-370 FLWGIDI
+370 SLWGIDI

-390 RQNLTDYI
+390 RQNLTDYA

-407 FFEVNPNQ
+407 FFEVKPNQ

-429 PFIEEPLPVFDAAV
+429 DFIEEPLHIFDAAV

-459 GYKRFLEKVLA
+459 GYKKFLERVITD
-470 EGWLADYGELFDSKG
+470 GWMGDYRELFDSKG
-485 NLRLS
+485 NLKLS

-506 LKSGGRMGIVT
+506 LRPGGRMGIVT

-527 YELQKFFLKRF
+527 YELQKFFLKKF

-566 CEDRKGREDHIVKFV
+566 CEDRKDRENHIVKFV
-581 KIKKPLREL
+581 KIKKPLRDL
-590 IPWDMKLDAQN
+590 IPWDIKLDAVI

-607 KLVAKIESAGNE
+607 NLIAKIESAGNE
-619 HIQIKRA
+619 HIQIKGA

-632 KGLKTY
+632 TGHKTY
-638 EDADFRIRC
+638 EDSDFRIRC
-647 IKQGELLEE
+647 VRQGELLEE
-656 VERTGKTVK
+656 LERAGKTVK

-677 EILEK
+677 KILKK

-691 EVAEVRFG
+691 EVADIRRG
-699 IKTGINEFFYL
+699 YTTGINEFFYL
-710 TEERIREFGIEEEFL
+710 TEVRIREFGIEEEFL
-725 KPVLKSPKEFEGI
+725 KPVLKSPKEAKGI
-738 LIDPAKL
+738 LLKSKDVRC
-745 TTKVFLCQKSK
+745 KVFLCHKTK
-756 EQLRREGK
+756 EDLRKRK
-764 TGALKYIE
+764 QFGALKYIE
-772 WGEKQKTKV
+772 WGERQKTKDGIS
-781 VVPWPNVPTV
+781 WPNVSTV
-791 KGRKP
+791 SGRNLWYDLGKREP
-796 GWWVLPEANLVQIF
+796 GKILLQMVTNDRFFAPYNTDNIQVDHNLFELFPNENDYSFVLGIYL
-810 WTKSFD
+810 
-816 VKHIQRFS
+816 
-824 PEMLLADQ
+824 
-832 RLYQVVQ
+832 
-839 IDSVEPRILASLIN
+839 N
-853 SSLFCLSTELSGRIN
+853 SSIVALFRELISRVN
-868 LGDGALDTTVE
+868 LGEGATKTEGIDWKDILTPKKEILSSLSKRKEVL
-879 EAQNYLAIPDVRQL
+879 EAINQRSIR
-893 RDTQTQ
+893 
-899 KILQAFDTLL
+899 
-909 TRPIK
+909 

-925 QKLDSLV
+925 QRMDSLV

-944 KPIYDGLCELV
+944 KPLYDGLCELV

-979 VKREVI
+979 VKQEVTR
-985 EEFLPDGP
+985 EFLPDGP
-993 KRFPEDFLDPS
+993 KRFPEGFLDAS

-1010 KEVSLPDE
+1010 KDVSLPDE

-1030 EVITDSGSVYKAK
+1030 EVITDSGFIYNAK

-1048 KYLIYSQRSGMSKV
+1048 KYLIYAQRPGISKV

-1077 YESYLRHLRGEM
+1077 YENYLRNLRAEM
-1089 AKALLNRTLDQQM
+1089 AKVLLSRTLDQQM
-1102 AERLLNEI
+1102 AERLLNQI
-1110 LEENRLFEIQS
+1110 LEENRLPEIE
-1121 A
+1121 